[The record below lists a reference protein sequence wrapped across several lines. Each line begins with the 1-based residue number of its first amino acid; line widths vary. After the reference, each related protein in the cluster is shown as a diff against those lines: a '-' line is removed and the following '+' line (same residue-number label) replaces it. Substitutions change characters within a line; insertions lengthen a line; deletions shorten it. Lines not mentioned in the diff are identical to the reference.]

1 MDKFFQYLGILTDIE
16 FFHQKENGFIDSGAG
31 RCNPLWLSP
40 ELRKQLVKAADRHP
54 DVPAVWCDAQMIY
67 YICISDMVSGYYFGG
82 PICTVYMTADEKQ
95 KYLKSYWTDPNQDL
109 ISKAVI
115 PNLSLEKIAAL
126 AGILFDKLHGRVC
139 SIDGIYKTNGI
150 QKESAEASEI
160 FVLQNPS
167 DDEAND
173 RHHTYQEE
181 MELLN
186 CVREGR
192 FEDIEAVSRRMK
204 NKVGKVAQNPLNQ
217 ERTIA
222 ICSVTLVT
230 RAAIEGGVPP
240 VLAYQVSDLY
250 INRIDQCQNIREIQ
264 NCYRENI
271 YLFTHM
277 VMDEQRKKQTSGYV
291 ENCKNY
297 IHKNYQQN
305 ITVESAAGFLGISSS
320 YLSRLFKRQ
329 TGQTVKN
336 YLMAYRVEQ
345 AKNLLKYSDATLTQI
360 SDYVCFYSQSHFGS
374 VFRKYTG
381 MTPRQFREKYK
392 QIKQ

>member
-1 MDKFFQYLGILTDIE
+1 
-16 FFHQKENGFIDSGAG
+16 
-31 RCNPLWLSP
+31 
-40 ELRKQLVKAADRHP
+40 
-54 DVPAVWCDAQMIY
+54 
-67 YICISDMVSGYYFGG
+67 
-82 PICTVYMTADEKQ
+82 
-95 KYLKSYWTDPNQDL
+95 
-109 ISKAVI
+109 
-115 PNLSLEKIAAL
+115 
-126 AGILFDKLHGRVC
+126 
-139 SIDGIYKTNGI
+139 
-150 QKESAEASEI
+150 
-160 FVLQNPS
+160 
-167 DDEAND
+167 
-173 RHHTYQEE
+173 
-181 MELLN
+181 
-186 CVREGR
+186 
-192 FEDIEAVSRRMK
+192 MK